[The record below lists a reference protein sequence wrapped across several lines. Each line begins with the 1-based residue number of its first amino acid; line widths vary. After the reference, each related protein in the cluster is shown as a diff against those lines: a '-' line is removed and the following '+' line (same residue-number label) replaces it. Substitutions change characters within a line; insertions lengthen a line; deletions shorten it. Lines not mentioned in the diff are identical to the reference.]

1 MKDENAFLFT
11 LANKTG
17 ARPTKL
23 PSTDGNGGIWCKASY
38 GPAFGTTSSHCIR
51 FMTSNGDNTCDI
63 NDSYVS
69 VTVPGG
75 QSLANFIYT
84 SSFTMS
90 HLEVF
95 GLEKS

>member
-11 LANKTG
+11 LANPTG

-23 PSTDGNGGIWCKASY
+23 PPTDGNGGIWCSASY
-38 GPAFGTTSSHCIR
+38 GPAFGTSGNYGIC
-51 FMTSNGDNTCDI
+51 FMTGNGNNTCGI
-63 NDSYVS
+63 NDGYVS

-75 QSLANFIYT
+75 QSLASFIYT
-84 SSFTMS
+84 SSFTMT

-95 GLEKS
+95 GLEES